1 MTEIKSA
8 MDTGVYD
15 NQPSH
20 ESKDVAGFG
29 SPPATTC
36 VEKYH
41 PQSVPDTKELYATN
55 NPFLEKGPKAFRA
68 YSSKDCWLPFEIV
81 EEIIS
86 RAPIESVIRCKPTSK
101 QCYAL
106 CNHKRF
112 IYNHLNLSQERFM
125 RIYSDNVEII
135 NPATL
140 DILSLPVPAEFNCVP
155 CTRILS
161 VIHCNGLLLCKWI
174 TGLRNVN
181 VAVWNP
187 VLGQVKF
194 VDTSS
199 HSALDIYGFG
209 YDKDSYKILRISVR
223 PDEFEIYDFKSKLWR
238 AFSATMDWYLY
249 TPDLK
254 VSMNGIMYWLATTK
268 GARIRE
274 TFIQSFDF
282 SKETFKPICL
292 VPFEWSRIDDAEA
305 FSAFRGDR
313 LSLFRQLFGDKD
325 ETREIEV
332 WVTNKVTDG
341 VVTLSKYFNVARP
354 DLPILNP
361 RFCRLMCVPTFFIH
375 KTNSIMLWCDKIV
388 GEGYACTS
396 FYEIGRGEIKKQVET
411 GQPFSAE
418 DERNHCV
425 CSFVYV
431 PSLVPVPE

>member
-1 MTEIKSA
+1 MA
-8 MDTGVYD
+8 
-15 NQPSH
+15 
-20 ESKDVAGFG
+20 
-29 SPPATTC
+29 
-36 VEKYH
+36 
-41 PQSVPDTKELYATN
+41 
-55 NPFLEKGPKAFRA
+55 
-68 YSSKDCWLPFEIV
+68 DCWLPFEIV

-106 CNHKRF
+106 CNDKRF

-125 RIYSDNVEII
+125 RIYSDN
-135 NPATL
+135 
-140 DILSLPVPAEFNCVP
+140 FNCVP
-155 CTRILS
+155 CTRLLS
-161 VIHCNGLLLCKWI
+161 VIHCDGLLLCKWI

-199 HSALDIYGFG
+199 HSALNIYGFG
-209 YDKDSYKILRISVR
+209 YDDKDSYKILRISVR
-223 PDEFEIYDFKSKLWR
+223 HNEFEIYDDFKSKLWR
-238 AFSATMDWYLY
+238 AFSATMDWYVY
-249 TPDLK
+249 TPEQE
-254 VSMNGIMYWLATTK
+254 VSMNGIMYWLALTK
-268 GARIRE
+268 VLI
-274 TFIQSFDF
+274 FP
-282 SKETFKPICL
+282 FKPICL
-292 VPFEWSRIDDAEA
+292 FPLEWSTIDDSVA

-313 LSLFRQLFGDKD
+313 LSLFHQLFGD

-361 RFCRLMCVPTFFIH
+361 HFMRVPTFFIH
-375 KTNSIMLWCDKIV
+375 KTNSIMLWCDKVV

-396 FYEIGRGEIKKQVET
+396 LYEIGRGEIKKQVET
-411 GQPFSAE
+411 GQPFSGE
-418 DERNHCV
+418 DERNHFV
-425 CSFVYV
+425 ISFVYV